1 MGIYYHLTNDTK
13 KQEVHLASHVK
24 FGPVSA
30 NEAVQ
35 YALVNY
41 MLDNLGDVM
50 RMLPD
55 DGREPDGYEDVD
67 LLKYKFK
74 EPYAIHEI
82 VRKLNSVYAGERYK
96 VVDGFGIDLDDDR

>member
-13 KQEVHLASHVK
+13 KQEVHLDCHVK
-24 FGPVSA
+24 YGPVSSS
-30 NEAVQ
+30 EAVH

-55 DGREPDGYEDVD
+55 NGSEPDGYDDVD
-67 LLKYKFK
+67 LLKYRFNNDLV
-74 EPYAIHEI
+74 IHEI
-82 VRKLNSVYAGERYK
+82 VRKLNVVYGRRRYK
-96 VVDGFGIDLDDDR
+96 VVDGVGVDLHPD